1 MLNDDLALLKSVPLF
16 EGLSKRELRAIL
28 KVSRK
33 VHFLEGRA
41 IVSEGDTA
49 AGFHLIAEG
58 RAKVLVNGKKRN
70 ALKKGD
76 FFGEISLLDGG
87 PRSASVI
94 AESDVTTLAIS
105 AWQFR
110 PILTQHPS
118 IMKKMLV
125 ELCARLRSTQ
135 KIPGT

>member
-1 MLNDDLALLKSVPLF
+1 MPKDDLTMLSSVPLF
-16 EGLSKRELRAIL
+16 EGLSNRELRAIL
-28 KVSRK
+28 RVARQ
-33 VHFLEGRA
+33 VHFPAGKS
-41 IVSEGDTA
+41 IVKEGDTA

-58 RAKVLVNGKKRN
+58 KAKVIVNGKKRN
-70 ALKKGD
+70 QLSKGD

-94 AESDVTTLAIS
+94 ADTDVTTLAIS

-110 PILTQHPS
+110 PILTQNPS
-118 IMKKMLV
+118 IMKKMLI